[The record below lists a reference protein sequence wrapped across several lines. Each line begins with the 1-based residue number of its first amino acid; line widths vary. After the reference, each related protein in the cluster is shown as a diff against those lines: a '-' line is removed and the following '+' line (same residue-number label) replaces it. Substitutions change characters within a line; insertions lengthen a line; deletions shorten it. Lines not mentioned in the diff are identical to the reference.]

1 MLNKIKIKM
10 VKTIEKSV
18 AEIIIIAIAVLLLFS
33 SCSTSSCAFS
43 KSNYVKTYNMCPAYH

>member
-1 MLNKIKIKM
+1 MINKMTKI
-10 VKTIEKSV
+10 VEKNV
-18 AEIIIIAIAVLLLFS
+18 AEIIMIVIITMLLFT